1 MNRRIYRVIL
11 VITALT
17 LIGFGVPLAVV
28 VRQLNHDEMIV
39 KLENEATRAALAVP
53 AATKLN
59 NRGVDI
65 DLPRVHTAD
74 ALGIYDDAGQKKF
87 GVGPARA
94 DLVVQAALKGQPAR
108 GTLDRDLVVAIPVI
122 SNQRVHAVVR
132 AATPTSKLDDRVRRS
147 WLLMVALAAA
157 ILVTAAIVASLE
169 SRRLSKPVDRLAV
182 AMGRLGGGDFSVRTS
197 RSGIAEIDEAAQALD
212 ATAERLGELVERER
226 SFSANASHQL
236 RTPLTGI
243 RIQLENA
250 LRSEPENSHE
260 QITDALGAVD
270 RLETTIG
277 DLLKLTRQQ
286 SLTRDSVNLAE
297 LITRQQAS
305 WQVLATSLG
314 RSLELDLEANLPTVQ
329 VSEAAVRQ
337 ILEVLV
343 SNAFVH
349 GSGVVVVS
357 AAKRI
362 GGVAID
368 VSDEGPGLTGATVDA
383 FYANSDTA
391 AAGTMRAVPGT
402 GGHGIGLSLARTL
415 AESAGGRLI
424 LRNAGP
430 KPRFSLL
437 LVAPDDE

>member
-53 AATKLN
+53 AATKLD
-59 NRGVDI
+59 RGVDV
-65 DLPRVHTAD
+65 DFSRVHNAD
-74 ALGIYDDAGQKKF
+74 ALGIYDETGRLRF
-87 GVGPARA
+87 GVGPTRA
-94 DLVVQAALKGQPAR
+94 DRVVLSALKGQPAR
-108 GTLDRDLVVAIPVI
+108 GTHDRDLVVAIPVI
-122 SNQRVHAVVR
+122 SNQQVHAVVR
-132 AATPTSKLDDRVRRS
+132 AATPTSKLDDRVRSS

-169 SRRLSKPVDRLAV
+169 SRRLSKPVDQLAV
-182 AMGRLGGGDFSVRTS
+182 AMGRLGSGDFSVRTS
-197 RSGIAEIDEAAQALD
+197 RSGVAEIDEAARALD

-250 LRSEPENSHE
+250 LRSEPKDSYE

-286 SLTRDSVNLAE
+286 SLTRDSVDLAE
-297 LITRQQAS
+297 LITRQHAS

-357 AAKRI
+357 TAKRI

-368 VSDEGPGLTGATVDA
+368 VSDEGPGLTD
-383 FYANSDTA
+383 A
-391 AAGTMRAVPGT
+391 AASVFHNNVDVAFPGTMRAVSDAGV
-402 GGHGIGLSLARTL
+402 HGIGLSLARNL
-415 AESAGGRLI
+415 ADSAGGRLI

-430 KPRFSLL
+430 NPRFSLL